1 MKTRKF
7 PIYLSTIALASAV
20 GIGNLSAWTS
30 AAGAQTAK
38 ANELEQAIQ
47 VNFDLPPTKGGP
59 EKTAGGGTRGG
70 CESPEVGSNSSSSP
84 TNLARLAL
92 LLPKNQTGVT
102 VSEHPTF
109 FAYLPDTS
117 AQKIEFTLKN
127 QEETYTYR
135 QVLEIGKTPGI
146 ISLSLPESAPPL
158 KVGEQ
163 YQWSV
168 AAICQPEDR
177 LQDVVA
183 FGQLQRVAPSS
194 QLQQQLENAE
204 SPIEKAQAYADNG
217 IWHETIEII
226 AKLKRQQPENQA
238 LQKTWSHLLQQ
249 DPVSLASMAQQPF
262 VDCCVSPPA
271 TQSSSNSESSHDRS
285 QQFSRLGWPSPENES
300 Q

>member
-1 MKTRKF
+1 MKARKF
-7 PIYLSTIALASAV
+7 PIYLSTIALASTV

-30 AAGAQTAK
+30 AAGAQTAN
-38 ANELEQAIQ
+38 ANELDRAIQ
-47 VNFDLPPTKGGP
+47 INFDLPPAKGGP

-70 CESPEVGSNSSSSP
+70 CESPEVGSNGSSSP
-84 TNLARLAL
+84 TNLTRLAL
-92 LLPKNQTGVT
+92 ILPKNQTGVT
-102 VSEHPTF
+102 VSERPTF
-109 FAYLPDTS
+109 FAYLSETS

-146 ISLSLPESAPPL
+146 ISFSLPESAPPL

-183 FGQLQRVAPSS
+183 FGQLQRVAPSP
-194 QLQQQLENAE
+194 QLQQQLTKAE

-217 IWHETIEII
+217 IWHETIEIV
-226 AKLKRQQPENQA
+226 AKQKRQQPENQA
-238 LQKTWSHLLQQ
+238 LQKAWSHLLQQ
-249 DPVSLASMAQQPF
+249 DTVSLAYIAQQPF
-262 VDCCVSPPA
+262 VDCCVSPQA
-271 TQSSSNSESSHDRS
+271 TQSSSTSEASHDRS
-285 QQFSRLGWPSPENES
+285 QQFSTLGLSSSENES